1 MYGANPYVDSLLW
14 QTKNYPVVKRLRS
27 SLLAGGLIVYTTF
40 IDYVQRSFLFAI
52 ITTMATVF
60 TKLIGNTLYFIG
72 ALMVVL
78 PVIAFVA
85 SAGMVLLAGYSFFL
99 IPIVGAILATVGK
112 SMIKNAQRIDEEDKA
127 NEELMAK
134 GMRDISN
141 EEGTNST
148 ADRL

>member
-1 MYGANPYVDSLLW
+1 
-14 QTKNYPVVKRLRS
+14 
-27 SLLAGGLIVYTTF
+27 
-40 IDYVQRSFLFAI
+40 
-52 ITTMATVF
+52 MATVF

-99 IPIVGAILATVGK
+99 IPIAGAILATVGK